1 MLVSLKCSQ
10 NLKWSNLTLEL
21 LPAGDLCCSAQG
33 SILVTWGKQPYTDEK
48 MSFFEADIHKYIRNI
63 TYLQPIVHIILIAVQ
78 YILDICFSLDD
89 KTMVESLRKLL
100 KRTKSV
106 ENRAGKKPFNLKHH
120 EWRTGAEWEFLKMVL
135 SGKVLCILNPFHI
148 SRISTDKE
156 VMYSS
161 DIEFYFKMGWIYFR
175 WCMYVCVCVCVSVW
189 LPNLG

>member
-1 MLVSLKCSQ
+1 MLVFLKCSQ

-89 KTMVESLRKLL
+89 KTTVESLRKLL

-106 ENRAGKKPFNLKHH
+106 ENKKCWEQSGEKNLSIWNIMS
-120 EWRTGAEWEFLKMVL
+120 EELGL
-135 SGKVLCILNPFHI
+135 SGSFSKWCWVGKFCVFWIHFTFQESLQTKKLCIPVI
-148 SRISTDKE
+148 
-156 VMYSS
+156 
-161 DIEFYFKMGWIYFR
+161 
-175 WCMYVCVCVCVSVW
+175 
-189 LPNLG
+189 